1 MPSPDAADWPFDP
14 AGAAAQGECGDERLA
29 AAYARCFAG
38 GDGRQVLD
46 HLRALTMNRTLGP
59 AAPDAALR
67 HLEGQ
72 RALVAH
78 VLALVVRG
86 GGQI

>member
-14 AGAAAQGECGDERLA
+14 AGAKAQGESGDERLA
-29 AAYARCFAG
+29 AAYARCFVG